1 MAEFCWKCSKKLG
14 FDFDG
19 FYEGEICEQCGIVK
33 RKNLSIFSRIIQF
46 LKQNNMKKTLLLLM
60 LTVFSVKNSSAQVK
74 TIEEVDKF
82 TKNKVVQ
89 VNAMKGKRWGQG
101 DSVSDKTFYGAFL
114 SFKSNGGLY
123 YLQVNT
129 HTNGL
134 LCISNESLITLLFE
148 DESTINLINN
158 TKVECSRTELT
169 GKYLISEEQLNT
181 LATDNL
187 QGFRVYYT
195 DGYRDY
201 NVKNDKKEII
211 KKSAELFLQSI

>member
-1 MAEFCWKCSKKLG
+1 
-14 FDFDG
+14 
-19 FYEGEICEQCGIVK
+19 
-33 RKNLSIFSRIIQF
+33 
-46 LKQNNMKKTLLLLM
+46 MKHTLLLLTAV
-60 LTVFSVKNSSAQVK
+60 LGANITFSQTKSIDE
-74 TIEEVDKF
+74 TDKF
-82 TKNKVVQ
+82 TKKKVVQ